1 MRPPAA
7 CPGRTHN
14 PYSRTMAKRGAA
26 LDEGDQRLVAAV
38 RHARISGNVQS
49 RPAFPLIMST
59 SSHQSTCADAT
70 AYPWGWLGVLG
81 TVIVMMIT
89 GAGWLYQKNGEWP
102 VPATQDPRNAAH
114 EQTPA
119 AAATPSGQNSVA
131 EGVRNPSDVASPLT
145 LLVPPTPSLQ
155 SEPAMAEPSAAPEP
169 APPLPGTVGTEADRG
184 SNHDG
189 TDAPHAPPPAR
200 TAPPRDTYT
209 IQRGDTSAYS
219 NSRSGLGTGAF
230 ARP

>member
-1 MRPPAA
+1 
-7 CPGRTHN
+7 
-14 PYSRTMAKRGAA
+14 
-26 LDEGDQRLVAAV
+26 
-38 RHARISGNVQS
+38 
-49 RPAFPLIMST
+49 
-59 SSHQSTCADAT
+59 
-70 AYPWGWLGVLG
+70 
-81 TVIVMMIT
+81 
-89 GAGWLYQKNGEWP
+89 
-102 VPATQDPRNAAH
+102 
-114 EQTPA
+114 
-119 AAATPSGQNSVA
+119 
-131 EGVRNPSDVASPLT
+131 
-145 LLVPPTPSLQ
+145 
-155 SEPAMAEPSAAPEP
+155 MAEPSAAPEP